1 MLLYLPRCQ
10 QGLCCQVR
18 IRSTEVSPASGIKGN
33 YTIHT
38 CANVILAK
46 QMLEFSLCCVY
57 VKRSRGQA
65 RLHLGSSLQH
75 LPGTSGTRR
84 RSELCGLQPGRPGAA
99 AVCQRRLHHQ
109 GVALAADGAPVAG
122 HGPPVQAP
130 QSPFVLAVPQ
140 QELCERKAVIEVRS
154 EFVSPWAPPRYWFL
168 LGFTASCHESDEPH
182 RDRNDH
188 RLLSY
193 GPK

>member
-1 MLLYLPRCQ
+1 M
-10 QGLCCQVR
+10 V
-18 IRSTEVSPASGIKGN
+18 VSPASGIKGN

-38 CANVILAK
+38 RVNVILAK

-57 VKRSRGQA
+57 VKWSGGQA

-75 LPGTSGTRR
+75 LPSTSGPRR

-109 GVALAADGAPVAG
+109 GVAIAADGAPVAG

-130 QSPFVLAVPQ
+130 QSPFVLAVSQ
-140 QELCERKAVIEVRS
+140 QELCERKAVIEVCS
-154 EFVSPWAPPRYWFL
+154 EFMSSGRLPVTGFFL
-168 LGFTASCHESDEPH
+168 GSQRHVMSLM
-182 RDRNDH
+182 
-188 RLLSY
+188 RLTRTEMTTDC
-193 GPK
+193 